1 MSLLPTLVMLSAAWP
16 APTVSRHPDAVPLY
30 HCGFEQDADEDYDN
44 WPDGW
49 SRRRGPGYPHYVPV
63 RITDDEAAA
72 GKRALRISLDGRA
85 AMAYSPPVAIDPGH
99 DYVLGGQVKTQR
111 LVHDRA
117 FLGIVFLDAQ
127 QQPLEAA
134 ASEKLRHTQDWT
146 ALRIGPVHCGNPDA
160 RFAMVAVAI
169 EPEGEQEDLVG
180 SALFDEVW
188 LAQVPRMTLEVPG
201 QHLLYSVGDP
211 IEVICS
217 VSGYRTSP
225 PAVEL
230 ELRDAFGA
238 PIESRELSLVA
249 QSPIDEEPA
258 SEVDKNPGEAAP
270 AAHLPHQVAR
280 ARWRLP
286 VSEPGFYRL
295 RLTVPGSDGLLE
307 VRDLPLAVVEPV
319 SKPLDGEFG
328 WSLPQGEGELPMA
341 TLAQWAGHAG
351 IHWLKFPLWYDEG
364 DRQRVEAVTWLADR
378 LNAQGINLVGLLA
391 DPPPETRRALGMTG
405 ETTAANLFVQD
416 PRAWYPSLEPV
427 MARMSLKVRWWQLG
441 HDNDTS
447 FVGLPD
453 PVATVAGVKRQL
465 DRIGQNSRVGVGW
478 NWLDEVPHG
487 KQMPWS
493 FLTRSAQPALSSAEL
508 EHYPPGDETDS
519 KREWLSLAALD
530 PERYDLTTRVA
541 DLVTRMLAAKE
552 MGIGKIFFDNPLV
565 GSAGLVQSDGSP
577 GELFLPW
584 RTTATRLA
592 DAHYIGRLS
601 LPGGSDNRL
610 FSRGGETVLV
620 VWNSVPTTETTYLGE
635 AVRATDVWGRSTE
648 LPNGDDGQRLE
659 VGPLPIF
666 FTGVNEAIARWR
678 MSVALDRQQVPS
690 VFGAPHTL
698 RIRLQNHFGQPMTGK
713 LRIVAPSGW
722 RVEPEVFDLKLPGDN
737 VFEQAFD
744 ITFPST
750 ASCGQQMLRF
760 DFELQADRR
769 YQFSLNRSIDVGL
782 GDVYMELASHLNAR
796 GELEVEQRL
805 VNRSKGEVTFRC
817 YLNIPNRRRMRTLV
831 TRLSPG
837 EDVQTY
843 RAAAGEELVGQTL
856 RVRAE
861 EIGGSRRILNYS
873 FLAEP

>member
-1 MSLLPTLVMLSAAWP
+1 MHALPTLLILAAFGA
-16 APTVSRHPDAVPLY
+16 APTASRHPDAVPLY
-30 HCGFEQDADEDYDN
+30 HCGFEQEADADYDN

-49 SRRRGPGYPHYVPV
+49 SRRRGLGFPHYVPI
-63 RITDDEAAA
+63 RISGDEAAE
-72 GKRALRISLDGRA
+72 GKHSLRISLDGGA
-85 AMAYSPPVAIDPGH
+85 GMAYSPPVAIDPGH
-99 DYVLGGQVKTQR
+99 DYVVGGQVKTQG
-111 LVHDRA
+111 LIHDRA
-117 FLGIVFLDAQ
+117 FVGIVFLDAA
-127 QQPLEAA
+127 QQPVEATV
-134 ASEKLRHTQDWT
+134 SEKLRQTPGWA
-146 ALRIGPVHCGNPDA
+146 ALRIGPVHCTNAAA
-160 RFAMVAVAI
+160 RFAMIALAI
-169 EPEGEQEDLVG
+169 EPESEQEDLVG
-180 SALFDEVW
+180 SACFDEVW

-211 IEVICS
+211 IEVVCS

-230 ELRDAFGA
+230 ELRDAFGTG
-238 PIESRELSLVA
+238 IESRALSLVA
-249 QSPIDEEPA
+249 ETTADKELA
-258 SEVDKNPGEAAP
+258 SDTGETGSATG
-270 AAHLPHQVAR
+270 LPHQMAQ

-286 VSEPGFYRL
+286 VTQPGFYRL

-307 VRDLPLAVVEPV
+307 VRDLPLAVIEPV

-328 WSLPQGEGELPMA
+328 WSLPHGEGGLPMA

-405 ETTAANLFVQD
+405 ETSAANLFVQD

-441 HDNDTS
+441 HDDDTS

-453 PVATVAGVKRQL
+453 SVATVAGVKRQL
-465 DRIGQNSRVGVGW
+465 DRIGQNSRVGIGW

-487 KQMPWS
+487 KQVPWS
-493 FLTRSAQPALSSAEL
+493 FLTRSATPALSAAEL
-508 EHYPPGDETDS
+508 EHYPPADEADS

-530 PERYDLTTRVA
+530 PQRYDLTTRVA
-541 DLVTRMLAAKE
+541 DLVTRMVAAKE

-584 RTTATRLA
+584 RTTATTLA
-592 DAHYIGRLS
+592 DAHYIGRFM
-601 LPGGSDNRL
+601 LPGGSENRL
-610 FSRGGETVLV
+610 FSRAGEAVLV
-620 VWNSVPTTETTYLGE
+620 VWNSVPSTESTYLGE
-635 AVRATDVWGRSTE
+635 EVRLTDVWGRTTE
-648 LPNGDDGQRLE
+648 VPSGEEGQRVE
-659 VGPLPIF
+659 VGPLPVF
-666 FTGVNEAIARWR
+666 LTGVNEAIARWR
-678 MSVALDRQQVPS
+678 MSVALDRRQLPS

-698 RIRLQNHFGQPMTGK
+698 RLRLQNHFGQPMTGK
-713 LRIVAPSGW
+713 LRIIAPAGW
-722 RVEPEVFDLKLPGDN
+722 RIEPEVFDLKLPGDN
-737 VFEQAFD
+737 AFEQAFD
-744 ITFPST
+744 VTFPST
-750 ASCGQQMLRF
+750 ASCGEQTLRF

-769 YQFSLNRSIDVGL
+769 YQFSLNRAIDVGL

-796 GELEVEQRL
+796 DELEVEQRL
-805 VNRSKGEVTFRC
+805 VNRSQGEVTFRC

-831 TRLSPG
+831 TRLLPG

-873 FLAEP
+873 FIAEP

>member
-1 MSLLPTLVMLSAAWP
+1 MNILSPLLILTAGWAAP
-16 APTVSRHPDAVPLY
+16 LVSRHPDAVPLY

-63 RITDDEAAA
+63 RITGDEAAE
-72 GKRALRISLDGRA
+72 GKRSLRINLDGGA
-85 AMAYSPPVAIDPGH
+85 AMAYSPPVPIDPGH
-99 DYVLGGQVKTQR
+99 DYVLGGQLKTQR

-117 FLGIVFLDAQ
+117 FVSIVFLDAQ

-134 ASEKLRHTQDWT
+134 ASEKLRQTQNWT
-146 ALRIGPVHCGNPDA
+146 AVRIGPVHCASPDA
-160 RFAMVAVAI
+160 RFAMIALAV
-169 EPEGEQEDLVG
+169 EPEGDQQDLVG
-180 SALFDEVW
+180 AALFDEVW

-230 ELRDAFGA
+230 ELRDAFGT

-249 QSPIDEEPA
+249 ESAPD
-258 SEVDKNPGEAAP
+258 SDTSHDTGESTTKTG
-270 AAHLPHQVAR
+270 LPHQMAQ

-286 VSEPGFYRL
+286 VSQPGFYRL

-307 VRDLPLAVVEPV
+307 VRDLPLAVIEPV

-328 WSLPQGEGELPMA
+328 WSLPRGEGELPMA
-341 TLAQWAGHAG
+341 ALAQWAGHAG

-391 DPPPETRRALGMTG
+391 DPPPETRRALGMNG
-405 ETTAANLFVQD
+405 ETLAANPFVQD

-441 HDNDTS
+441 HDDDTS
-447 FVGLPD
+447 FTGLPD
-453 PVATVAGVKRQL
+453 PVATIAGVKRQL

-478 NWLDEVPHG
+478 NWLDDVPHG
-487 KQMPWS
+487 KQVPWS
-493 FLTRSAQPALSSAEL
+493 FLTRSATPALSAAEL
-508 EHYPPGDETDS
+508 EHYPSADEADS
-519 KREWLSLAALD
+519 KQQWLSLAALD
-530 PERYDLTTRVA
+530 PQRYDLTTRVA
-541 DLVTRMLAAKE
+541 DLVTRMVAAKE
-552 MGIGKIFFDNPLV
+552 MGIGKIFFDNPMA
-565 GSAGLVQSDGSP
+565 GGAGLVQSDGTP

-584 RTTATRLA
+584 RTTATSLA
-592 DAHYIGRLS
+592 DAHYIGRLA
-601 LPGGSDNRL
+601 LPGGSENRL
-610 FSRGGETVLV
+610 FSRGSETILV
-620 VWNSVPTTETTYLGE
+620 VWNSVPTTEVTYLGE
-635 AVRATDVWGRSTE
+635 EVRVTDAWGRMTDVTG
-648 LPNGDDGQRLE
+648 GDEGQRVE
-659 VGPLPIF
+659 VGPIPVFL
-666 FTGVNEAIARWR
+666 TGVNEAIARWR
-678 MSVALDRQQVPS
+678 MSVALDRHQLPS

-698 RIRLQNHFGQPMTGK
+698 RIRLQNHFGQPMTGR
-713 LRIVAPSGW
+713 LRIVAPAGW

-744 ITFPST
+744 VTFPST
-750 ASCGQQMLRF
+750 ASCGEQLLRF

-769 YQFSLNRSIDVGL
+769 YQFSLNRAIDVGL

-805 VNRSKGEVTFRC
+805 VNRSQGEVTFRC

-873 FLAEP
+873 FQAEP